1 MSSSSN
7 SSNSFIAKHIGL
19 VCAGTSIF
27 NLGLGLPLIF
37 NPPFEGIY
45 NVQPRV
51 NGVFITLLGIA
62 YGIAA
67 RDPASESSRAILIL
81 AVAGKS
87 LVACVM
93 AWHFWMGDVPV
104 EYIVVGAIDLMFAAL
119 FAWYLRDQQMKRAV
133 EAGKKD

>member
-1 MSSSSN
+1 M
-7 SSNSFIAKHIGL
+7 SSNSFIARHIGL
-19 VCAGTSIF
+19 VCAATSVF

-62 YGIAA
+62 YAIAG
-67 RDPASESSRAILIL
+67 RDPASESSRAIMIL

-87 LVACVM
+87 LVAAVM

-104 EYIVVGAIDLMFAAL
+104 EYVVVGAIDFTFAAL
-119 FAWYLRDQQMKRAV
+119 FTWFLRDSEAKRGV
-133 EAGKKD
+133 QVSKKD